1 MSNNQPVLTLPITIT
16 PDSLQVDEQ
25 FLEITRT
32 NSFLTKHL
40 RRYYLSVSAVYQKVV
55 YRTYWIEEKFDGQ
68 LTKNDMKLKATILFP
83 DVVGIEFAK
92 TKTIYSKCH
101 ARLLEVLQGK
111 GMLLLQQDTLSKLDD
126 ATSYVIEL
134 TTGNK
139 TVIPPNW
146 HYTLVN
152 TGKETLAT
160 IEMYREAQELNS
172 CNDRRKGSGV
182 YVIERNGI
190 PEIVK
195 NSQYKNLVKYATV
208 NPESYGTN
216 FNLDATQPL
225 VSQLQLVASHCT
237 DCNNHNWTALLD
249 SANSGYFPF

>member
-1 MSNNQPVLTLPITIT
+1 MVNSIIPATLPITIT
-16 PDSLQVDEQ
+16 QDGISVDEQ
-25 FLEITRT
+25 FLAITKT
-32 NSFLTKHL
+32 HSFLTRNL
-40 RRYYLSVSAVYQKVV
+40 RKYYLSTSAVYQKVV
-55 YRTYWIEEKFDGQ
+55 YRTFWVEEKFEGP
-68 LTKNDMKLKATILFP
+68 LTEQKMKLKVTTLFA

-92 TKTIYSKCH
+92 TKTIYSKLH
-101 ARLLEVLQGK
+101 PRFLEVIQGK
-111 GMLLLQQDTLSKLDD
+111 GLLLLQQDTLSSLDE

-134 TTGNK
+134 TPESK

-160 IEMYREAQELNS
+160 IEMYQDTQELNN
-172 CNDRRKGSGV
+172 CNHSHKGSGV

-208 NPESYGTN
+208 DSNSY
-216 FNLDATQPL
+216 ATHFQMVPNQSL
-225 VSQLQLVASHCT
+225 VSQLVTIASRCD
-237 DCNNHNWTALLD
+237 DCANPTWKARLD
-249 SANSGYFPF
+249 EANSGYFPF